1 MFGVVP
7 GEIHKQHTEKNII
20 TRCPFN
26 TTNHPY
32 DFFSMLNVYKTINN

>member
-7 GEIHKQHTEKNII
+7 GEYTNNTKII

-32 DFFSMLNVYKTINN
+32 DFFHVKRL